1 MSALIAGYA
10 RTPFTKFTGQL
21 AAQPATVL
29 GAHAV
34 KAALQR
40 AGVAADQ
47 VDAVVAGQVLQGG
60 AGQNPARQTAVG
72 AGIPLHV
79 PAITLNAVCLSGTEA
94 VSQAVRLINAG
105 EAEIVVAVGQESM
118 SLAPHVIP
126 MRAGTKYG
134 TAQLIDTVDH
144 DGLTDAFE
152 QTAMGALT
160 ETGNT
165 PLGITREQQDQLAAQ
180 SHQRSAASAAFFAG
194 EIEPFTVSSRRGDI
208 VVSADD
214 GVRAETTDESLG
226 KLRPAFSQ
234 DGTITAGNASQIT
247 DGAAALVIVSEA
259 AVTRLGLSPIAR
271 VEATAFVAG
280 PDVHL
285 HSQPARAITAAL
297 AKVRGGAEASELT
310 AVEINEAFA
319 AVGVQSIRELGLDPA
334 IVNVH
339 GGAIALG
346 HPIGASGA
354 RIVGTLARQLAE
366 LGSGSL
372 GAVGICGGGGQ
383 GSAVVLRAI

>member
-1 MSALIAGYA
+1 MAAFIAGYA

-34 KAALQR
+34 KAALAR
-40 AGVAADQ
+40 AGVSAEEVDQ
-47 VDAVVAGQVLQGG
+47 VVAGQVLQGG

-72 AGIPLHV
+72 AGIGMNV
-79 PAITLNAVCLSGTEA
+79 PAQTLNVVCLSGTEA
-94 VSQAVRLINAG
+94 VSQAARLINAG
-105 EAEIVVAVGQESM
+105 EAEVVVAVGQESM

-126 MRAGTKYG
+126 LRGGTKYG

-144 DGLTDAFE
+144 DGLTDAFD
-152 QTAMGALT
+152 QVAMGSLTEGGNAPLALT
-160 ETGNT
+160 
-165 PLGITREQQDQLAAQ
+165 RKEQDELAAA
-180 SHQRSAASAAFFAG
+180 SHQRAAASAAFLAE
-194 EIEPFTVSSRRGDI
+194 EIEPFTVTSRRGDT

-214 GVRAETTDESLG
+214 GVRGDTTVDTLAA
-226 KLRPAFSQ
+226 LRPAFAK

-259 AVTRLGLSPIAR
+259 AAERLGLKLLAR
-271 VEATAFVAG
+271 IEATAFVAG
-280 PDVHL
+280 PDAQL
-285 HSQPARAITAAL
+285 HSQPSRAIAAAL
-297 AKVRGGAEASELT
+297 AKVPGGAEVSDLK

-319 AVGVQSIRELGLDPA
+319 AVGLQSMKDLGLDPA
-334 IVNVH
+334 IVNQH

-354 RIVGTLARQLAE
+354 RIVGTLARQLAAS
-366 LGSGSL
+366 GSGSL

-383 GSAVVLRAI
+383 GSAVVLRAV

>member
-1 MSALIAGYA
+1 MTALIAGYA

-21 AAQPATVL
+21 AAQPATEL

-40 AGVAADQ
+40 AGVKPEQ
-47 VDAVVAGQVLQGG
+47 VDTLVAGQVLQGG

-72 AGIPLHV
+72 AGIPLGV

-94 VSQAVRLINAG
+94 VSQAARLINAG

-134 TAQLIDTVDH
+134 TAQLVDTVDH

-152 QTAMGALT
+152 RTAMGALT
-160 ETGNT
+160 EQGNT
-165 PLGITREQQDQLAAQ
+165 PLGITREQQDEIAAR
-180 SHQRSAASAAFFAG
+180 SHQRAAASDEFFKG
-194 EIEPFTVSSRRGDI
+194 EIEPFTVASRRGDT

-214 GVRAETTDESLG
+214 GVRADTTAESLA
-226 KLRPAFSQ
+226 KLRPAFAK

-247 DGAAALVIVSEA
+247 DGAAALVLVSEA
-259 AVTRLGLSPIAR
+259 AAERLVLKPLAS
-271 VEATAFVAG
+271 VEATALVAG

-297 AKVRGGAEASELT
+297 AKTGAQASDL
-310 AVEINEAFA
+310 AAIEINEAFA
-319 AVGVQSIRELGLDPA
+319 AVGAQSTRELGVDPE

-383 GSAVVLRAI
+383 GSAVVLRAL

>member
-1 MSALIAGYA
+1 MTALIAGYA
-10 RTPFTKFTGQL
+10 RTPFAKFTGQL

-34 KAALQR
+34 KAALKR
-40 AGVAADQ
+40 AGVTADQ
-47 VDAVVAGQVLQGG
+47 VDMLVAGQVLQGG

-72 AGIPLHV
+72 AGIPLNV

-94 VSQAVRLINAG
+94 VTQAVRLINAG

-152 QTAMGALT
+152 RTAMGALT
-160 ETGNT
+160 EEGNT
-165 PLGITREQQDQLAAQ
+165 PLGITREQQDALAAE
-180 SHQRSAASAAFFAG
+180 SHVRSAASAEFFAG
-194 EIEPFTVSSRRGDI
+194 EIEPFTVTSRRGDT

-214 GVRAETTDESLG
+214 GIRAETTVDSLA
-226 KLRPAFSQ
+226 KLRPAFTK

-259 AVTRLGLSPIAR
+259 AATRLGLHPIAR
-271 VEATAFVAG
+271 VEATALVAG

-297 AKVRGGAEASELT
+297 AKVGEAASEL
-310 AVEINEAFA
+310 AVVEINEAFA
-319 AVGVQSIRELGLDPA
+319 AVGAQSTKELGIDPA
-334 IVNVH
+334 IVNPH

-366 LGSGSL
+366 LGSESL

-383 GSAVVLRAI
+383 GSAVVLRAL